1 MQILLLESFDQEDQG
16 STPAGMP
23 GKRDTCPVV

>member
-1 MQILLLESFDQEDQG
+1 MGESFDQEDQG